1 MKVTVY
7 AKTGC
12 ELCQSIVQTFQ
23 SHAAK
28 GLLTAELEKV
38 VFPNWNDPEATSPSE
53 TERKRLSDAQADM
66 IANDLYDTP
75 AVSVAVDGRQIWG
88 AHTVHSLKQ
97 VPFATIW
104 RASQGSQADLDLLR
118 SSTSF

>member
-23 SHAAK
+23 SHAVK
-28 GLLTAELEKV
+28 GLLTAEVEKV
-38 VFPNWNDPEATSPSE
+38 VFPNWNDPKAPSPSE

-75 AVSVAVDGRQIWG
+75 AVSVAVDGKQIWG

-104 RASQGSQADLDLLR
+104 RASQGSQKDLDLLR